1 MADFVKEITE
11 VWNQEGVQAGYD
23 RGEILLQKIAEEI
36 RGLQSQRTTITALM
50 QHLEVSGA
58 RTTPQY
64 EMFESVR
71 APDRPQVILD
81 AAAAVVEAA
90 SGGLVGECAGGFS
103 RTAAARPESR
113 GQATPRGYRD
123 GAIAVRALRQDR
135 TKHVPTRRN
144 AAFTLTQT
152 VPCNWSGAPFWARR
166 Q

>member
-23 RGEILLQKIAEEI
+23 RGEILLEKIAEEI
-36 RGLQSQRTTITALM
+36 RGLQSQRTTLPLSCSILRCPG
-50 QHLEVSGA
+50 HEPRSISNVREREGA
-58 RTTPQY
+58 RP
-64 EMFESVR
+64 S
-71 APDRPQVILD
+71 
-81 AAAAVVEAA
+81 A
-90 SGGLVGECAGGFS
+90 SDSGCSSSSRGGRVGRFSGECAGGFS

-152 VPCNWSGAPFWARR
+152 VPCNWSGTPRRARR

>member
-23 RGEILLQKIAEEI
+23 RGEILLEKIAEEI

-64 EMFESVR
+64 QMFESVR
-71 APDRPQVILD
+71 VPDRPQVILD

-90 SGGLVGECAGGFS
+90 SGGLVVNVQEVLAELQRRDLNLGVKQPLAVIGTVLS
-103 RTAAARPESR
+103 RSEHYDKIARNMFQRVE
-113 GQATPRGYRD
+113 
-123 GAIAVRALRQDR
+123 
-135 TKHVPTRRN
+135 
-144 AAFTLTQT
+144 TL
-152 VPCNWSGAPFWARR
+152 PLP
-166 Q
+166 

>member
-23 RGEILLQKIAEEI
+23 RGEILLEKIAEEI

-90 SGGLVGECAGGFS
+90 SGGLVVNVQEVLAELQRRDLNLGVKQPLAVIGTVLS
-103 RTAAARPESR
+103 RSEHYDKIARNMFQRVE
-113 GQATPRGYRD
+113 
-123 GAIAVRALRQDR
+123 
-135 TKHVPTRRN
+135 
-144 AAFTLTQT
+144 TL
-152 VPCNWSGAPFWARR
+152 PLP
-166 Q
+166 

>member
-23 RGEILLQKIAEEI
+23 RGEILLEKIAEEI

-58 RTTPQY
+58 RTTLQY

-90 SGGLVGECAGGFS
+90 SGGLVVNVQEVLAELQRRDLNLGVKQPLAVIGTVLS
-103 RTAAARPESR
+103 RSEHYDKIARNMFQRVE
-113 GQATPRGYRD
+113 
-123 GAIAVRALRQDR
+123 
-135 TKHVPTRRN
+135 
-144 AAFTLTQT
+144 TL
-152 VPCNWSGAPFWARR
+152 PLP
-166 Q
+166 

>member
-1 MADFVKEITE
+1 MADFVKQITE

-23 RGEILLQKIAEEI
+23 RGKILLEKIAEEI

-90 SGGLVGECAGGFS
+90 SGGLVVNVQEVLAELQRRDLNLGVKQPLAVIGTVLS
-103 RTAAARPESR
+103 RSEHYDKIARNMFQRVE
-113 GQATPRGYRD
+113 
-123 GAIAVRALRQDR
+123 
-135 TKHVPTRRN
+135 
-144 AAFTLTQT
+144 TL
-152 VPCNWSGAPFWARR
+152 PLP
-166 Q
+166 

>member
-23 RGEILLQKIAEEI
+23 RGKILLEKIAEEI

-90 SGGLVGECAGGFS
+90 SGGLVVNVQEVLAELQRRDLNLGVKQPLAVIGTVLS
-103 RTAAARPESR
+103 RSEHYDKIARNMFQRVE
-113 GQATPRGYRD
+113 
-123 GAIAVRALRQDR
+123 
-135 TKHVPTRRN
+135 
-144 AAFTLTQT
+144 TL
-152 VPCNWSGAPFWARR
+152 PLP
-166 Q
+166 